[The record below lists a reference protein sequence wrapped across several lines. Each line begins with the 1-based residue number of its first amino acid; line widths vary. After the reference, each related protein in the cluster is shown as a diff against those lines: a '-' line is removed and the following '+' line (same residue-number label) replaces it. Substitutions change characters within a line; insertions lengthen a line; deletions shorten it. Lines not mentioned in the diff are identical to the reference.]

1 MLTASASTTLRDL
14 RLAVELQVGA
24 GSPLALAGPS
34 GAGKTSVLRIVAGL
48 LRPERGRVT
57 CDGEPWLD
65 TGRALELPPERRGC
79 GFLFQGYALFPHLR
93 AWENVAYS
101 LRGSRAKRRK
111 LATRLLE
118 RFGALGLADARP
130 RELSGGE
137 RQRVA
142 LARALARRPRALLL
156 DEPLTALDTRTR
168 AAAAREL
175 AAAIVDAGVPTLL
188 VTHDFTEASLLADE
202 VAIMDAG
209 GIVQRGPPAELAA
222 SPGSPFVADFTGAI
236 VLMGD
241 ARRTAGGLTAIG
253 LDGGGEIR
261 STDAASGHVAASVF
275 PWEITVEPRGERGG
289 GSALNRLEAEVMSVT
304 AVGNRA
310 RIGLWAGQHLTAEIT
325 NASASRLGL
334 KHGSRVTA
342 TWKATAT
349 RLIGR

>member
-1 MLTASASTTLRDL
+1 MLTASANTALRDL

-48 LRPERGRVT
+48 FRPESGRVT

-65 TGRALELPPERRGC
+65 TTRSLELPPERRGC
-79 GFLFQGYALFPHLR
+79 GFVFQGYALFPHLS
-93 AWENVAYS
+93 AWENVAYA
-101 LRGSRAKRRK
+101 LRGSRRKRRTH
-111 LATRLLE
+111 ANRLLE
-118 RFGALGLADARP
+118 RFGASELADARP

-156 DEPLTALDTRTR
+156 DEPLSALDTRTR

-209 GIVQRGPPAELAA
+209 RVVQRGPAAELAA
-222 SPGSPFVADFTGAI
+222 SPASPFVADFTGAI
-236 VLMGD
+236 VLTGD
-241 ARRTAGGLTAIG
+241 ARRTASGLTAIG

-261 STDAASGHVAASVF
+261 STDVASGRVAASVF
-275 PWEITVEPRGERGG
+275 PWEIAVEPRGEPGG
-289 GSALNRLEAEVMSVT
+289 GSALNRLDAEVVSVT

-310 RIGLWAGQHLTAEIT
+310 RIGLRAGQHLTAEIT

-334 KHGSRVTA
+334 ERGSRVTA

-349 RLIGR
+349 RLIAR